1 MAVRERRAQAR
12 AALTPQPTGVSETN
26 LIDARLQRLKLEG
39 TPRPK
44 RERRQPAPPLSPV
57 PLTTEFLDFMLP
69 AADPAAAEVDYETL
83 TQKMMSNIFAESHLG
98 GEDEGRENG
107 VNGDPHGAMRSPV
120 SPSPTVQELTA
131 GTGMLAA
138 QSPISPSRLSR
149 VEEDDS
155 EEDLLDEM
163 DEEEDGGVMERG
175 ETP

>member
-1 MAVRERRAQAR
+1 
-12 AALTPQPTGVSETN
+12 
-26 LIDARLQRLKLEG
+26 
-39 TPRPK
+39 
-44 RERRQPAPPLSPV
+44 
-57 PLTTEFLDFMLP
+57 
-69 AADPAAAEVDYETL
+69 
-83 TQKMMSNIFAESHLG
+83 
-98 GEDEGRENG
+98 
-107 VNGDPHGAMRSPV
+107 MRSPV
-120 SPSPTVQELTA
+120 SPSPTVHELTA